1 MPLLSQEQYEER
13 LRGIRLLVLDVDG
26 VLTRGGIIFIDGD
39 REAKEFY
46 VRDGSAMFIAKL
58 IGIKLAVITAR
69 HSKVVERRF
78 TELPADYLS
87 QGEKN
92 KLGAC
97 KKIQLAEG
105 IADTEVAY
113 IGDDLLDLPLLEHA
127 GVGIAVADAHPRLLG
142 HVDWVTKAPGGRGA
156 VREVVDDIV
165 GARGLWDEVLAD
177 YRGRQQPRDEGANE
191 SET

>member
-1 MPLLSQEQYEER
+1 MALLSQERYEER

-26 VLTRGGIIFIDGD
+26 VLTGGGIIFIDDD

-46 VRDGSAMFIAKL
+46 VRDGSAVFIARL
-58 IGIKLAVITAR
+58 VGVKLAVITAR
-69 HSKVVERRF
+69 RSKVVERRF
-78 TELPADYLS
+78 TELPVDHLR

-92 KLGAC
+92 KVAAC
-97 KKIQLAEG
+97 IEIQRAEG
-105 IADTEVAY
+105 IADAEVAY

-127 GVGIAVADAHPRLLG
+127 GVGIAVADAHPRLLQ

-177 YRGRQQPRDEGANE
+177 YRVRQRPPDEGTNE
-191 SET
+191 SEA